1 MPIPGSLTP
10 YSNGPASEQIS
21 NIRETLLMM
30 ASLADRNL
38 SLAMRALVERDEK
51 LANSVEDEDSQ
62 LDELEVSVDEL
73 VINHMATHAPVATDC
88 RFMLVASKISSN
100 LERIADQAT
109 AIARR
114 SRELNKEPLLKPLID
129 IPRMAQIAEGMLRD
143 SITAFVD
150 RKPELAQQII
160 KRDKEVD
167 AINKQLAREL
177 TSYMLEDPST
187 ITRALNLTIVARCLE
202 RIADHCKNIAEEV
215 YYLYQAID
223 IRHERTPTI

>member
-1 MPIPGSLTP
+1 MAAPISTP
-10 YSNGPASEQIS
+10 NSYSNGPASGQIS

-51 LANSVEDEDSQ
+51 LAATVEEEDSQ
-62 LDELEVSVDEL
+62 LDELEISIDEL

-100 LERIADQAT
+100 LERIADQAV

-114 SRELNKEPLLKPLID
+114 SLELNKEPLLKPLID
-129 IPRMAQIAEGMLRD
+129 IPRMAEISEGMLRD
-143 SITAFVD
+143 SITAFID
-150 RKPELAQQII
+150 RKPELAQEII
-160 KRDKEVD
+160 RRDKEVD
-167 AINKQLAREL
+167 NINKQLAREL
-177 TSYMLEDPST
+177 TSFMLEDPAT
-187 ITRALNLTIVARCLE
+187 ITRSLNLTIVARCLE

-215 YYLYQAID
+215 YYLYQAVD
-223 IRHERTPTI
+223 IRHERSAD

>member
-1 MPIPGSLTP
+1 MPN
-10 YSNGPASEQIS
+10 NGPAAEQIMQ
-21 NIRETLLMM
+21 IRETLLMM

-38 SLAMRALVERDEK
+38 ALAMRALVERDEK
-51 LANSVEDEDSQ
+51 LAASVEAEDSQ
-62 LDELEVSVDEL
+62 IDELEVTIDEL

-129 IPRMAQIAEGMLRD
+129 IPRMAQIADGMLRD
-143 SITAFVD
+143 GITALIEHRPD
-150 RKPELAQQII
+150 LAQEVV

-177 TSYMLEDPST
+177 LSYMLEDPST

-215 YYLYQAID
+215 YYLYQAVD
-223 IRHERTPTI
+223 IRHDRTP

>member
-1 MPIPGSLTP
+1 
-10 YSNGPASEQIS
+10 
-21 NIRETLLMM
+21 MM

-38 SLAMRALVERDEK
+38 ALAMRALVERDEK
-51 LANSVEDEDSQ
+51 LAATVEQEDSQ
-62 LDELEVSVDEL
+62 LDELEVSIDEL

-100 LERIADQAT
+100 LERIADQAVS
-109 AIARR
+109 IARR
-114 SRELNKEPLLKPLID
+114 SLELNREPLLKPLID

-143 SITAFVD
+143 SITAFID
-150 RKPELAQQII
+150 RKPELAQEII
-160 KRDKEVD
+160 RRDKEVD

-177 TSYMLEDPST
+177 TSFMLEDPTT

-215 YYLYQAID
+215 YYLYQAVD
-223 IRHERTPTI
+223 IRHERTSAESAASPPPSS

>member
-1 MPIPGSLTP
+1 MPH
-10 YSNGPASEQIS
+10 SNGPATEQIA

-38 SLAMRALVERDEK
+38 SLALRALVERDEK
-51 LANSVEDEDSQ
+51 LADAVEAEDSQ
-62 LDELEVSVDEL
+62 LDELEVAVDEL

-100 LERIADQAT
+100 LERIGDQAT

-129 IPRMAQIAEGMLRD
+129 IPRMAQISEGMLRD
-143 SITAFVD
+143 GITAFVD
-150 RKPELAQQII
+150 RKPELAQEII
-160 KRDKEVD
+160 KRDKLVD
-167 AINKQLAREL
+167 QINKQLAREL
-177 TSYMLEDPST
+177 TSFMMEDPHT

-223 IRHERTPTI
+223 IRHERTP